1 MNPIRPIASVRPI
14 GHVAGLLCAIA
25 VLVGFFGFFA
35 KNFLSTTTLLTIANS
50 IPDITVIAV
59 GMTLVLIAGGIDLSV
74 GSVMALSASL
84 LGLLMV
90 DGKSP
95 LWLAALGAILLGA
108 CCGGLNGWISAYFRI
123 PAFIV
128 TLGMLEIAR
137 GGAYL
142 LTNSTTKYVGSSL
155 GRFSDP
161 IAGLG
166 VSVSFLI
173 AIGIV
178 LLGQWILHHTVLGRT
193 AVAIGTNAESVRMAG
208 VQTTPP
214 LVSLYAICGGLCGLA
229 AMMQSSRLST
239 VDPNSGIGIELSA
252 IAACVIGG
260 TSLRGGQGSVFRT
273 FIGVLIISIL
283 QTGLAQ
289 MGATDPIKRVVTGS
303 VIILAVLLD
312 SLRKRSADR

>member
-1 MNPIRPIASVRPI
+1 MKSLPTTYRFPLAQY
-14 GHVAGLLCAIA
+14 AGLLAAILL
-25 VLVGFFGFFA
+25 LVGFFGIKA
-35 KNFLSTTTLLTIANS
+35 NNFLSTTTLVTIANRS
-50 IPDITVIAV
+50 PDITVISV

-90 DGKSP
+90 DYHWSLP
-95 LWLAALGAILLGA
+95 AAALWAISLGA
-108 CCGGLNGWISAYFRI
+108 CCGGLNGWLSAAFRI

-128 TLGMLEIAR
+128 TLGMLEVAR

-142 LTNSTTKYVGSSL
+142 LTDSTSKYVGQSL
-155 GRFSDP
+155 GWFSEP

-166 VSVSFLI
+166 LSTSFFI
-173 AIGIV
+173 AVGV
-178 LLGQWILHHTVLGRT
+178 VVVGQWLLHQTVLGRT

-208 VQTTPP
+208 IPTTSP
-214 LVSLYAICGGLCGLA
+214 LVVLYAICGALCGLA
-229 AMMQSSRLST
+229 AMMQSSKLSL
-239 VDPNSGIGIELSA
+239 VDPNSGIGMELNA

-260 TSLRGGQGSVFRT
+260 TSLRGGQGSVIST

-283 QTGLAQ
+283 ETGLSQ
-289 MGATDPIKRVVTGS
+289 MGATDPVKHIVTGS

-312 SLRKRSADR
+312 ALRKRSADR

>member
-1 MNPIRPIASVRPI
+1 MSSIASVGSLRSMGP
-14 GHVAGLLCAIA
+14 VAGLLAAIL
-25 VLVGFFGFFA
+25 VLVGFFGLFA
-35 KNFLSTTTLLTIANS
+35 KNFLSTTTLLTIANN

-74 GSVMALSASL
+74 GSVMALSASM

-90 DGKSP
+90 DWKSP

-108 CCGGLNGWISAYFRI
+108 FCGGLNGWISAYFRI

-137 GGAYL
+137 GAAYL
-142 LTNSTTKYVGSSL
+142 LTDSTTKYVGSSL
-155 GRFSDP
+155 GWFSDP

-173 AIGIV
+173 AIGV
-178 LLGQWILHHTVLGRT
+178 VVLGQWILHQTVLGRS

-208 VQTTPP
+208 VRTTPP
-214 LVSLYAICGGLCGLA
+214 LVYLYAICGGLCGLA
-229 AMMQSSRLST
+229 AMMQSARLSAI
-239 VDPNSGIGIELSA
+239 DPNSGIGMELSA

-289 MGATDPIKRVVTGS
+289 MGATDP
-303 VIILAVLLD
+303 
-312 SLRKRSADR
+312 